1 MSRYIIT
8 ASEGTC
14 SFLCHQLK
22 GHKLVQDTFE
32 DSGFWYS
39 NGETGPE
46 WFTVTIEADC
56 KYKEE
61 IENLVSETLKEADRT
76 VRSCFWG

>member
-1 MSRYIIT
+1 MSLYIIT

-32 DSGFWYS
+32 DSGFWYT

-46 WFTVTIEADC
+46 WFTATIEADY
-56 KYKEE
+56 KHKEE
-61 IENLVSETLKEADRT
+61 IEKLVSETLKSAGRT
-76 VRSCFWG
+76 GSNYFWG

>member
-14 SFLCHQLK
+14 SFLCNYLK
-22 GHKLVQDTFE
+22 GHKLIQDTFE
-32 DSGFWYS
+32 NSGFWYS

-46 WFTVTIEADC
+46 WFTVTIEADY
-56 KYKEE
+56 KHKEE
-61 IENLVSETLKEADRT
+61 IEKLVSVTLQSAGRT
-76 VRSCFWG
+76 ASNYFWG